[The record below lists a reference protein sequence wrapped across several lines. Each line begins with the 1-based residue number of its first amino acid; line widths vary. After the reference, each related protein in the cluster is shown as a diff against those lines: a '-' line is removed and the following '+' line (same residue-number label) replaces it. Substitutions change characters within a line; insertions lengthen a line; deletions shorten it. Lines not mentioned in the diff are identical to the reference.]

1 MNDTYLELWV
11 KTKYMLEKS
20 VGQKTFNEFFNP
32 ITKIA
37 KIENDTVFMLTP
49 NNFVKNRIDKLFLN
63 KINDYINKEATN
75 SLRFKF
81 ITEEEVANVHMNRVN
96 TQTINNMQTIRNGNL
111 NQTYTFDNFVTG
123 RNNRLASTIAIQVAD
138 QPGVFANPL
147 YIFGDVGLG
156 KTHLMQS
163 IGNYI
168 VDNDHSKKVLYVKT
182 ENFVEDYV
190 NLLRSKQI
198 EKFNEK
204 YRDIDILLCDDIQF
218 LSKKNQSQQEFF
230 KLFEKLHADNKQI
243 VITSDRPTTE
253 LKDIMTRLTSRFS
266 WGLVAD
272 INAPDLEHRI
282 EILKKKLTTHSIQ
295 GEEFPHEVLEL
306 IAKNFT
312 SSVRELE
319 GALNRVIF
327 YKTMLNEE
335 LTVENAYEALK
346 PLLKGKEM
354 NKDLNKTTDVD
365 KLFDVVCGYYN
376 ISRTDIISNSRKR
389 AVVYPRQVAM
399 YLMRILYEIPFKKI
413 GSFFNNRDH
422 STVINS
428 CEKITFGI
436 KNEDSIKRDVENIK
450 SKVEK

>member
-1 MNDTYLELWV
+1 MEEKYLGLWV
-11 KTKYMLEKS
+11 KIKYMLQQTIGE
-20 VGQKTFNEFFNP
+20 KTFNEYFEP
-32 ITKIA
+32 INKIA
-37 KIENDTVFMLTP
+37 KVENNTIFMLTP
-49 NNFVKNRIDKLFLN
+49 NNFIKNRIDKLFLN
-63 KINDYINKEATN
+63 KINEYSSRESNI

-81 ITEEEVANVHMNRVN
+81 ITNDEIVKVETERIN
-96 TQTINNMQTIRNGNL
+96 TEIINNMETIRNGNL
-111 NQTYTFDNFVTG
+111 NQTYTFENFVTG

-168 VDNDHSKKVLYVKT
+168 IDNNHTKTVLYVKT

-204 YRDIDILLCDDIQF
+204 YKDIDVLLVDDIQF

-230 KLFEKLHADNKQI
+230 KLFEKLHAQNKQI

-295 GEEFPHEVLEL
+295 GDDIPLEVLEL

-327 YKTMLNEE
+327 YKTMLNED
-335 LTVENAYEALK
+335 LTVDNTLEALK
-346 PLLKGKEM
+346 PLLKNKEL
-354 NKDLNKTTDVD
+354 NKNLNKTSDVD
-365 KLFDVVCGYYN
+365 KLFDIVCGYYN
-376 ISRTDIISNSRKR
+376 ISRTDVISNSRKR
-389 AVVYPRQVAM
+389 SIVYPRQVIM
-399 YLMRILYEIPFKKI
+399 YLMRKIYEIPFKKI
-413 GSFFNNRDH
+413 GSFFNGKDH

-436 KNEDSIKRDVENIK
+436 KNEDNIK
-450 SKVEK
+450 KDIENLESKIK